1 MKGSSALPAQGEGGA
16 HDGHAPLSPT
26 SYLLTAVLGGPIVT
40 PSSVLFEP
48 AIFFLWV
55 RGLPLPVC
63 LTPCPTPPLTSG
75 CHLAA
80 PHLASPPSPHPEPL
94 LPSAQPGQFLQLPAP
109 ASPHHPDCPLPAPA
123 LISPGPLAPR
133 TQLPGPRPCC
143 LSHTMSPAWAWGT
156 FWGPLAC

>member
-16 HDGHAPLSPT
+16 HDGHAPLSPV
-26 SYLLTAVLGGPIVT
+26 SYLLTAVWGGLIALT
-40 PSSVLFEP
+40 PSSVLSEP

-80 PHLASPPSPHPEPL
+80 PTLPRHPPPSP
-94 LPSAQPGQFLQLPAP
+94 
-109 ASPHHPDCPLPAPA
+109 
-123 LISPGPLAPR
+123 
-133 TQLPGPRPCC
+133 
-143 LSHTMSPAWAWGT
+143 
-156 FWGPLAC
+156 